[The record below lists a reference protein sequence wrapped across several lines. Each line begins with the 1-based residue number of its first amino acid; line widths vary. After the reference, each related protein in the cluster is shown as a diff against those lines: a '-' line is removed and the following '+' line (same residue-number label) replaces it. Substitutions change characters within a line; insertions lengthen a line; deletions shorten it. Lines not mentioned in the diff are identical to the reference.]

1 MRVLINLLECM
12 DFKLT
17 QSDLQNIRQQFQANN
32 NQQVYYKEVLNC
44 LSYDKNIN
52 KWILA
57 DRPGSQFNVSGND
70 TATEM
75 STLNDKLHERL
86 QKRKQEMI
94 TQDSLSHYR
103 TRQIDQDEVKSKVS
117 LYSTAN
123 KNDDIEVGD
132 SVSQVGSSFRNKS
145 TLNIMNKYVK
155 NMPRHTYDESEP
167 KVSCDS

>member
-1 MRVLINLLECM
+1 M
-12 DFKLT
+12 
-17 QSDLQNIRQQFQANN
+17 
-32 NQQVYYKEVLNC
+32 
-44 LSYDKNIN
+44 
-52 KWILA
+52 
-57 DRPGSQFNVSGND
+57 SGND

-132 SVSQVGSSFRNKS
+132 SVS
-145 TLNIMNKYVK
+145 
-155 NMPRHTYDESEP
+155 
-167 KVSCDS
+167 